1 MELGRESRRK
11 EKKYQVQIG
20 RGPFEFMTG
29 EARKIQVRDWGIER
43 RIAQLEQQ
51 LVYRLGKVSDMASSI
66 RIGHIVIS
74 VFDPMGVGWNSA
86 I

>member
-1 MELGRESRRK
+1 MELGSEVGRK
-11 EKKYQVQIG
+11 KKKQQFQIG

-51 LVYRLGKVSDMASSI
+51 LVYRLGEVSDMASSI

-74 VFDPMGVGWNSA
+74 VFDPIGVGWNLA
-86 I
+86 M